1 MNEIKIFENPEFG
14 KVRTVVINDEPWFV
28 GKDVAVALGYAQTS
42 NMKKIIYAE
51 DCQEIDPQNRMY
63 TGFIQNGVTLE
74 PNKNTRRMLIL
85 NESGLYQAIFGSK
98 LPNAKEFKHWVT
110 SEVLP
115 SIRKTGNYTVK
126 PTVSDK
132 ELNIRL
138 LEAEAKQA
146 EAKSRQSELWM
157 KLADRANI
165 PDFKQIADT
174 YAANT
179 LAGKEVIAL
188 PEVNKKTYSA
198 TDIGNILG
206 VFSNKIGR
214 LAHKLNM
221 KVPEY
226 GKYFYDKAK
235 GCNKQ
240 VETFRYFENAIDV
253 FREALKEE

>member
-138 LEAEAKQA
+138 LEAETKQA

-206 VFSNKIGR
+206 VSSNKIGR